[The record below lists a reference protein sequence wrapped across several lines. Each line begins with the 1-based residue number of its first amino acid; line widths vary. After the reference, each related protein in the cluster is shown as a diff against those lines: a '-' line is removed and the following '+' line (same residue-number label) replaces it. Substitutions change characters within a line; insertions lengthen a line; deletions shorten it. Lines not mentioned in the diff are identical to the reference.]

1 MGLPRVE
8 CDKNT
13 TTLEIFKINQLNF
26 FRKKSLFYR
35 LSLGREHYLTLRT
48 GADSHHF
55 KQLNFFSYR
64 NIETDGGSLQVLK
77 ALNWLKYAIG
87 IARFVSVCK
96 CSLRL

>member
-1 MGLPRVE
+1 MRQ
-8 CDKNT
+8 NT
-13 TTLEIFKINQLNF
+13 TTLEILKINQLNF
-26 FRKKSLFYR
+26 FRKKSLFYSF
-35 LSLGREHYLTLRT
+35 SLGREHYLTLRT
-48 GADSHHF
+48 GADSQHF
-55 KQLNFFSYR
+55 KPELNFFSYR

>member
-8 CDKNT
+8 CDKT
-13 TTLEIFKINQLNF
+13 QLLFKITQLNF

-48 GADSHHF
+48 GADSQHL
-55 KQLNFFSYR
+55 KQLNFFSYE
-64 NIETDGGSLQVLK
+64 NIKNGGSLQVYK
-77 ALNWLKYAIG
+77 TLNWLKYVRG